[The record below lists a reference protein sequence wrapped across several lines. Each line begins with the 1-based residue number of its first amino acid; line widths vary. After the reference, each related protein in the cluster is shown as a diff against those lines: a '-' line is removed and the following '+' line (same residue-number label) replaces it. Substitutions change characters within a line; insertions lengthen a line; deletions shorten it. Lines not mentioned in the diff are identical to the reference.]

1 MTQTRIVTLSA
12 VFEDGDRAYT
22 FMVHR
27 RLAKTLLPG
36 DSVVVDTTA
45 GLRVVT
51 VKSVHDTDRR
61 PKGRDDIK
69 WKWAFQK
76 VDVNVLKD
84 LKELEALI
92 D

>member
-1 MTQTRIVTLSA
+1 MPQTRVVTLSA
-12 VFEDGDRAYT
+12 VFEEGGRAYT

-27 RLAKTLLPG
+27 RLAKQLAPG
-36 DSVVVDTTA
+36 DDILVDTTA
-45 GLRVVT
+45 GLRVAT
-51 VKSVHDTDRR
+51 VNTVHDTDKR

-76 VDVNVLKD
+76 VDKETLKD
-84 LKELEALI
+84 LKDLEALI